1 MEQWWKRNK
10 DVARGDY
17 TKAEV
22 EDFTGCIPLLL
33 EKCVVKRKI
42 DLRVQAM
49 ESVWDEVAS
58 FVLSL
63 KGNATQ
69 EDWEM
74 YTPLLEF

>member
-1 MEQWWKRNK
+1 MEQWWMRNE

-17 TKAEV
+17 RKAEV

-33 EKCVVKRKI
+33 EKCVVDRKI

-58 FVLSL
+58 FVLSM

-74 YTPLLEF
+74 